1 MRSGATGPGRLAPRQ
16 THVGRR
22 FYTDRVESMHP
33 WPPLAEEDQW
43 LIGLMEELLADGF
56 HTPDELRARAKELRE
71 EARGE
76 RFEDGYLHAVLALA
90 DRYEAAAAA
99 RAGAR

>member
-1 MRSGATGPGRLAPRQ
+1 M
-16 THVGRR
+16 
-22 FYTDRVESMHP
+22 ESLHP

-43 LIGLMEELLADGF
+43 LIALMEERLADGF
-56 HTPDELRARAKELRE
+56 HTADKLRARAKELRE
-71 EARGE
+71 EARTAE
-76 RFEDGYLHAVLALA
+76 FEDGYLHAVLALA

>member
-1 MRSGATGPGRLAPRQ
+1 
-16 THVGRR
+16 
-22 FYTDRVESMHP
+22 MHP

-56 HTPDELRARAKELRE
+56 HGEDELRARAKALRE
-71 EARGE
+71 EARAAE
-76 RFEDGYLHAVLALA
+76 FEDGYLQAVLALA